1 MSIVDALFAT
11 GQPRDPDGWTGRFA
25 AALAVATT
33 VGIVLSTT
41 VWVVDLH
48 AMTAVALGAMLCLA
62 FLYVAPSQEGK
73 AARVAWFDYAAAAT
87 SLAVSVYFFVH
98 LERIVERIALLD
110 PLSGLDLAV
119 GTVLLLLVL
128 EATRRTTGFGLLMV
142 VLAFLA
148 YNLWGDRLPG
158 LFGHGEIGYV
168 HFLDILIFTTDGVFG
183 VPLRVALTYVFLFS
197 LFGAVLHRAGGGEFF
212 FNAAAAIS
220 GRRPGGPAKIAVV
233 SSGLFGTLSGSPTSD
248 VIVTGSVTIPMMRRL
263 GYSGALAG
271 GVEVAAS
278 TGGSLLPPVMGSA
291 AFIMVEFT
299 GIPYRSVVVAAI
311 VPAILYYLCI
321 YFQVHLR
328 SLSLGL
334 GTLDPKQIPALSRTL
349 RQGGLF
355 LVPLAVLV
363 AALIA
368 GYSPNLVAAYAT
380 LGVFGVAL
388 LRRQTRLGLVAV
400 FEVLADTARRATP
413 AVGACAA
420 AGLVVGGISMTG
432 LGAKFT
438 DLIFLLAGQQLLW
451 SLIIAAVVVI
461 LLGMG
466 MPIPSVYVL
475 AAVLIAPALT
485 KLGLSAMQA
494 HLFLLYYASLS
505 AMTPPVAVAAFA
517 AAPLAQANPLGIGV
531 AAVRLSIAA
540 FVMPFAFAYSPELLL
555 DGKPLAVALHLAAAL
570 AAVILTSIAVE
581 GHFRER
587 LGGAM
592 RVVVGACGLALLAP
606 DAVVQAAAFVL
617 GATCL
622 AALARRAPV
631 GARVSH

>member
-1 MSIVDALFAT
+1 MSFVDALFAA
-11 GQPRDPDGWTGRFA
+11 GRPRDPGGWTGRFA

-33 VGIVLSTT
+33 VGIVLATT
-41 VWVVDLH
+41 VWIVDLH
-48 AMTAVALGAMLCLA
+48 AMTTVALGVMLCLA
-62 FLYVAPSQEGK
+62 FLYVAPSPEGDGVH
-73 AARVAWFDYAAAAT
+73 VAWFDYAAAALALGT
-87 SLAVSVYFFVH
+87 SAYFLVH
-98 LERIVERIALLD
+98 LQRIVERIALLD
-110 PLSGLDLAV
+110 VLSGPDLAV

-158 LFGHGEIGYV
+158 LFGHGEIGYA

-291 AFIMVEFT
+291 AFIMAEFT
-299 GIPYRSVVVAAI
+299 GIPYRSVAVAAI

-321 YFQVHLR
+321 YYQVHLR
-328 SLSLGL
+328 SVSLRL
-334 GTLDPKQIPALSRTL
+334 GTLDPAQIPPVSQTL

-355 LVPLAVLV
+355 LVPLIVLV

-388 LRRQTRLGLVAV
+388 LRRTTRLGLLAV
-400 FEVLADTARRATP
+400 LDVLADTARRATP

-451 SLIIAAVVVI
+451 SLIIAAFVVI

-485 KLGLSAMQA
+485 KLGLSTMQA

-540 FVMPFAFAYSPELLL
+540 FIMPFAFAYSPELLL
-555 DGKPLAVALHLAAAL
+555 DGTPLGVALHIAAAL
-570 AAVILTSIAVE
+570 VAVVLVSIAVE

-587 LGGAM
+587 LGGTLRA
-592 RVVVGACGLALLAP
+592 VVGACGLALLAP
-606 DAVVQAAAFVL
+606 DAAVQVAGFVL
-617 GATCL
+617 GTMCL

-631 GARVSH
+631 GAEARP

>member
-1 MSIVDALFAT
+1 MTFVDALFAT
-11 GQPRDPDGWTGRFA
+11 GRPRAPGGWTGRFA

-62 FLYVAPSQEGK
+62 FLYVAPSEHGDGT
-73 AARVAWFDYAAAAT
+73 RVGWYDYLAAALSLAT
-87 SLAVSVYFFVH
+87 SAYFYAD
-98 LERIVERIALLD
+98 LQRIVERIALLD
-110 PLSGLDLAV
+110 PLSVPDLAV
-119 GTVLLLLVL
+119 GSVLLLLVL
-128 EATRRTTGFGLLMV
+128 EATRRTTGFGLLLV

-158 LFGHGEIGYV
+158 LFGHGEIGYA

-291 AFIMVEFT
+291 AFIMAEFT
-299 GIPYRSVVVAAI
+299 GIPYRSIVVAAI
-311 VPAILYYLCI
+311 VPALLYYVCI
-321 YFQVHLR
+321 YYQVHLR
-328 SLSLGL
+328 SVSLGL

-355 LVPLAVLV
+355 LVPLVVLV
-363 AALIA
+363 AALVA

-388 LRRQTRLGLVAV
+388 LRRETRLGVVAIL
-400 FEVLADTARRATP
+400 EVLAETARRATP

-451 SLIIAAVVVI
+451 SLVIAAVVVI

-485 KLGLSAMQA
+485 KLGMSTMAA

-517 AAPLAQANPLGIGV
+517 AAPLAQANPLAIGV

-540 FVMPFAFAYSPELLL
+540 FIMPFAFAYSSELLL
-555 DGKPLAVALHLAAAL
+555 EGTPLAVALHVAAAL
-570 AAVILTSIAVE
+570 AAVVLISIAVE
-581 GHFRER
+581 GHFRDR
-587 LGGAM
+587 VAWPMRAVIGA
-592 RVVVGACGLALLAP
+592 GGLALLAP
-606 DAVVQAAAFVL
+606 DAAIQVAGFAA
-617 GATCL
+617 G
-622 AALARRAPV
+622 ALALALLSRRALLGV
-631 GARVSH
+631 GAGR